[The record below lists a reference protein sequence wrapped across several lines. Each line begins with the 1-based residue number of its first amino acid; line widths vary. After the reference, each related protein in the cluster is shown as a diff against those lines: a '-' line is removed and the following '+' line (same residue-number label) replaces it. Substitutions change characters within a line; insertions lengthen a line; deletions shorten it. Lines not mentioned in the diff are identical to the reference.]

1 MRSRWYCKY
10 KLAHRGLH
18 NDKFPENSL
27 GAFENACKNGFAIEL
42 DVRLLQDGT
51 PVILHDPTLL
61 RMCGVDKRICNITID
76 ELKNYTLGKSKYSIP
91 TLQEV
96 LDLVNSR
103 VPIMI
108 ELKPVKRKEKIEQKV
123 YEIIKDYQGDI
134 AVKSFNPLSMI
145 WFKRHAPEIIRGML
159 ASSFNDVDGLPRLY
173 KRLIKKLSL
182 FRLVKPDF
190 ISYNHE
196 DLPNKYVTKRKVPV
210 LAWTIIDAESEKRA
224 LLNANNV
231 IFEGYIPKSN
241 VNY

>member
-27 GAFENACKNGFAIEL
+27 GAFENACKNEFAIEL

-51 PVILHDPTLL
+51 PVIIHDPTLF
-61 RMCGVDKRICNITID
+61 RMCGVDKSICDITID
-76 ELKNYTLGKSKYSIP
+76 ELQNYTLGKSKYTIP
-91 TLQEV
+91 TLKEV
-96 LDLVNSR
+96 LDLVNGR

-123 YEIIKDYQGDI
+123 YDIIKDYQGDI
-134 AVKSFNPLSMI
+134 AVKSFNPLSML

-159 ASSFNDVDGLPRLY
+159 ASYFDDIDNLPKIY
-173 KRLIKKLSL
+173 KKLIKKLSL

-190 ISYNHE
+190 VSYNHE

-210 LAWTIIDAESEKRA
+210 LAWTITDAETEKKA
-224 LLNANNV
+224 LLSADNV
-231 IFEGYIPKSN
+231 IFEGYIPESN

>member
-27 GAFENACKNGFAIEL
+27 GAFENACINGFAIEL

-61 RMCGVDKRICNITID
+61 RMCGVDKRICDITID

-91 TLQEV
+91 TLREV

-196 DLPNKYVTKRKVPV
+196 DLPNKYVTKRKVPI
-210 LAWTIIDAESEKRA
+210 LAWTITDAETEKKA
-224 LLNANNV
+224 LLNADNV